1 MNSIALSRP
10 LAVVKTMRGNFLLLP
25 PVCIALGLGTSLQA
39 GAGFDWLML
48 GLIML
53 GGVLAHVS
61 VNMLNEYQDFTS
73 GLDFNTRRTPF
84 SGGTGALPAQPTAAR
99 LVLAGGIV
107 TLLLVIAI
115 GLFFIVRS
123 GWSILPFG
131 LLGAALIVL
140 YTGPINRNPLLCLI
154 APGLGFGVLMVAGT
168 HLLLAGSVDSRG
180 FLANPYASEQPLFTI
195 TAQNVDQYK
204 DKLTPGQL
212 AMFKRYPDTYKI
224 PVYKTHRSATV
235 PAAVQEAAKRNATT
249 TKLVEGGNGL
259 ENFDT
264 ANPFPIPQNGL
275 EVIWNHITRYRGGS
289 VRRLVTQATPQV
301 NGSYQ
306 LVYFQDAFTFR
317 TNLKDYNP
325 NKPSNVLFYFKQRVT
340 APSRLAGNVLLVHET
355 LNQVKEPRLA
365 WLYNAGQRRVRR
377 APQVSY
383 DGPGTA
389 ADGLRTSDNFDMYN
403 GAPDRYDWKLEG
415 KKEIYIPYN
424 SYKLDDP
431 KIKYSEIVKA
441 GHINQ
446 DLTRYELHR
455 VWHVVATLKPGERH
469 IYAKRDFYI
478 DEDTWQAAEIDHYD
492 GRGTLW
498 RVAEAHAEQY
508 YDKQV
513 PWYAV
518 ETLYDLLSGRYLAL
532 GMKNEEKQAYDF
544 NYSASESDY
553 TPAALRQ
560 EGVR

>member
-1 MNSIALSRP
+1 M
-10 LAVVKTMRGNFLLLP
+10 KTTKSLLQ
-25 PVCIALGLGTSLQA
+25 T
-39 GAGFDWLML
+39 
-48 GLIML
+48 
-53 GGVLAHVS
+53 GVLALSMLATGVMAAVS
-61 VNMLNEYQDFTS
+61 ADEAAKLGST
-73 GLDFNTRRTPF
+73 LTP
-84 SGGTGALPAQPTAAR
+84 
-99 LVLAGGIV
+99 
-107 TLLLVIAI
+107 
-115 GLFFIVRS
+115 
-123 GWSILPFG
+123 
-131 LLGAALIVL
+131 LGAEKAGNADGSIPEW
-140 YTGPINRNPLLCLI
+140 TG
-154 APGLGFGVLMVAGT
+154 GLPKSAGT
-168 HLLLAGSVDSRG
+168 VDAKG
-180 FLANPYASEQPLFTI
+180 FLSDPFASEQPLFTI

-212 AMFKRYPDTYKI
+212 AMFKRYPDTYKM
-224 PVYKTHRSATV
+224 PVFKTHRSATV
-235 PAAVQEAAKRNATT
+235 PDSVLEATKFNATN

-259 ENFDT
+259 ENFRT
-264 ANPFPIPQNGL
+264 ANPFPIPKDGL
-275 EVIWNHITRYRGGS
+275 EAIWNHITRYRGGS
-289 VRRLVTQATPQV
+289 VRRLVTQATPQP
-301 NGSYQ
+301 NGSYS
-306 LVYFQDAFTFR
+306 LVYFQDEFTFR
-317 TNLKDYNP
+317 DKLKDYDAS
-325 NKPSNVLFYFKQRVT
+325 KPSNVLFYFKQRVT

-431 KIKYSEIVKA
+431 KLKYSDIIKA

-455 VWHVVATLKPGERH
+455 VWHVVATLKQGERH

-478 DEDTWQAAEIDHYD
+478 DEDTWQAAAIDHYD

-498 RVAEAHAEQY
+498 RVAEAHSQY
-508 YDKQV
+508 YYNHQV
-513 PWYAV
+513 PWYTL
-518 ETLYDLLSGRYLAL
+518 ESLYDLLSGRYLAL
-532 GMKNEEKQAYDF
+532 GMKNEEKQSYDF
-544 NYSASESDY
+544 SYTAGESDY

-560 EGVR
+560 AGVR